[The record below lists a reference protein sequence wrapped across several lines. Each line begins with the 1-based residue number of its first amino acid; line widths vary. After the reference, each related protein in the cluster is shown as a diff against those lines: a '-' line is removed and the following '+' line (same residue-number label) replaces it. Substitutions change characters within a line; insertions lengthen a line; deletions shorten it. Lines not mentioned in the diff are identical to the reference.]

1 MTINWLWSN
10 DDKLM
15 SDPRFLQ
22 LARDVASL
30 SNALAVAV
38 QRIEALEQ
46 QAAVEAQT
54 QSDLRGTLVEVAT
67 VLRRWGGE

>member
-38 QRIEALEQ
+38 QRVEALEQ
-46 QAAVEAQT
+46 QAAAHGQA
-54 QSDLRGTLVEVAT
+54 QSDMRGTLAEVAT
-67 VLRRWGGE
+67 VLKRWDGE